1 MHGARITTLMPVAT
15 WPVIVQPTHFPHGEL
30 VEPRTAALPSGKS
43 AALKAPRSNLQTKII
58 VATYPTPSNLSYPM
72 PVLSMGSCFRSRSK
86 VGKDGVSA
94 GGQRTQALADLF
106 VFGGQS
112 AHFRQ
117 ILPLLLTPTPIVRTL
132 HRRRR
137 WARTRCSS
145 TRPAEQAEAGR
156 QGENVSGRSSDRTT
170 YLPRRASTTARLPT
184 MQSNGQTQKRAWQGE
199 STPGS
204 LTKSEMR

>member
-1 MHGARITTLMPVAT
+1 MVSLSNHA
-15 WPVIVQPTHFPHGEL
+15 QQHCH
-30 VEPRTAALPSGKS
+30 RTNQQL
-43 AALKAPRSNLQTKII
+43 LKRPIKNNRGCLSTPPNLGYSI
-58 VATYPTPSNLSYPM
+58 

-117 ILPLLLTPTPIVRTL
+117 ILPPLLTPTPIVRTL

-137 WARTRCSS
+137 WARTPGVHPLAPRNK
-145 TRPAEQAEAGR
+145 QKLAGR
-156 QGENVSGRSSDRTT
+156 GTT
-170 YLPRRASTTARLPT
+170 LAGGLRIALPYLPRRASTTARLPT
-184 MQSNGQTQKRAWQGE
+184 MQTMARRKSGRGKGE
-199 STPGS
+199 TWPLRSS
-204 LTKSEMR
+204 LHTDEEMIIDRT

>member
-1 MHGARITTLMPVAT
+1 MVSLSNHA
-15 WPVIVQPTHFPHGEL
+15 QQHCHQD
-30 VEPRTAALPSGKS
+30 KS

-137 WARTRCSS
+137 WARIPGVHPLAPRNK
-145 TRPAEQAEAGR
+145 QKLAGR
-156 QGENVSGRSSDRTT
+156 ETTSAGGLRIAHLIYKDALRRPPVFPALQAMAKLRMRGRGKGKTWPLRSSLHTDEEMIIDRT
-170 YLPRRASTTARLPT
+170 
-184 MQSNGQTQKRAWQGE
+184 
-199 STPGS
+199 
-204 LTKSEMR
+204 

>member
-1 MHGARITTLMPVAT
+1 MAVY
-15 WPVIVQPTHFPHGEL
+15 
-30 VEPRTAALPSGKS
+30 PR
-43 AALKAPRSNLQTKII
+43 
-58 VATYPTPSNLSYPM
+58 PSNLSYPT

-137 WARTRCSS
+137 WARTPGVHPLAPRNK
-145 TRPAEQAEAGR
+145 QKLAGR
-156 QGENVSGRSSDRTT
+156 GKTLAGGLRIAYLIYQDALRRPPVFPQCKQWPDAKAGVARGKHTRVFEIIMKLRTAVS
-170 YLPRRASTTARLPT
+170 PPSTTHRTRGRERSASQPRY
-184 MQSNGQTQKRAWQGE
+184 
-199 STPGS
+199 ST
-204 LTKSEMR
+204 